1 MAIGKRANIWHF
13 KATPH
18 RSGQRMEFN
27 RYAIYFTPQAGT
39 ALHAFGAQ
47 LLGWDPVE
55 GARVAHLDL
64 PGVDVA
70 AITATPRKYGFHA
83 TLKPPFRLVPGTS
96 ADDLA
101 QALQALAGRTAPV
114 TLPGLAAARLGQFL
128 ALVPVG
134 DASALSALAARV
146 VVELDRFRAP
156 ASEEELA
163 RRRAARLTRAQ
174 EENLVKWGYPYVL
187 DEFRFHMTLSGR
199 LEDPAAV
206 LEALRPRVHAL
217 GLSPFTIPSL
227 TLLGEDFD
235 GMFHEVARFE
245 LTG

>member
-1 MAIGKRANIWHF
+1 
-13 KATPH
+13 
-18 RSGQRMEFN
+18 MEFN

-39 ALHAFGAQ
+39 ELHAFGAQ
-47 LLGWDPVE
+47 VLGWDPVA

-83 TLKPPFRLVPGTS
+83 TIKPPFRLLQGTS
-96 ADDLA
+96 PDEVTKTLA
-101 QALQALAGRTAPV
+101 ALAGRLPSV
-114 TLPGLAAARLGQFL
+114 TVPGLALARLGQFL

-134 DASALSALAARV
+134 DASGLSALAARA

-174 EENLVKWGYPYVL
+174 EDNLVKWGYPYVI

-206 LEALRPRVHAL
+206 LEALRPRVQAL
-217 GLSPFTIPSL
+217 DLSPFTLASL
-227 TLLGEDFD
+227 TLMGEDFD
-235 GMFHEVARFE
+235 GMFHEIQRFE
-245 LTG
+245 LTA